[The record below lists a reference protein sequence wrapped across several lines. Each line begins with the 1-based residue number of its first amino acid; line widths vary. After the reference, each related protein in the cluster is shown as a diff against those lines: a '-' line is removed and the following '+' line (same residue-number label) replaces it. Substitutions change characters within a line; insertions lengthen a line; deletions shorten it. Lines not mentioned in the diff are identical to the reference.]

1 MKKSAKKSLTR
12 QFSFLTISILLI
24 FALLFAVFLI
34 VQNKATAS
42 FSDRNKRLNEKENLA
57 IELDYGFNLAISEF
71 RAYFAFSSGRSE
83 SSYKNNALKQQENIR
98 LTLNEFATKATEKE
112 DRAFYEASR
121 SFYQYYFEQTAPK
134 AIRLYESGDRDSVAR
149 LAIQGGGSENVR
161 AFQTSMKNY
170 RVSLDRKLEDNEE
183 LYTSGMQNR
192 QIGFSILLVLL
203 LGCMSVL
210 IRLLTRRISKPLIE
224 LTAAASNIASGK
236 DVLFEN
242 RTSRDDELGVLH
254 QAFERMSYSIHEKEQ
269 DLSAQNEEL
278 LAQQDELQAQQ
289 AELEEV
295 LEQMRDRENQ
305 LKLRNELINGMSNT
319 LNKEELLKSIIDS
332 LAPIARADKA
342 MIVLMNPNQDHA
354 SSGAAALE
362 EEQFL
367 KNLHSG
373 FVSKLKEM
381 RKPFTV
387 KRGMEPIE
395 KGYHIEHMFC
405 YDLFL
410 PVFSSND
417 ELEAV
422 LLFTR
427 YSGDFS
433 QEEMNSYM
441 ALAKN
446 ISISLEKIK
455 LYEQTEEER
464 QLNRDIMNTVH
475 EGIQLVDTRGTI
487 LLMNKTMHEI
497 IHDWK
502 EQPAERSQ
510 FSQWMSLF
518 EPNVENQAE
527 FRHFF
532 QQAVFAEAKGKD
544 NEPFQYVLR
553 GDNETKVIKVYVEPL
568 YRMDHRIGTVIVHR
582 DITREYEVDK
592 MKSEF
597 VSTVSHEL
605 RTPLASVLGF
615 TELML
620 HKELKPERQKKYLTT
635 IFQEAKRLTAL
646 INDFLDVQ
654 RMEAGKQTYEKKY
667 DDLFPILKQ
676 LAELQEIQT
685 RNHAIRIERLTEQTI
700 VLGDKDKLSQVFS
713 NLISNAIKYS
723 PNGGSIEIRLF
734 EEEQYLNISIKDEGL
749 GIPKE
754 AMDKLFNKFYR
765 VDNSDRRRIG
775 GTGLGLAIAK
785 EIVKAHEGTISV
797 QSELGK
803 GSVFTVRLPL
813 VIQIENEPNSEE
825 DTDHAYNHVII
836 IEDDLNLANLL
847 KAELE
852 ESRFKVEIFTNGK
865 EAIRH
870 IGEQRPDAVV
880 LDIMLDDPSYTGWDL
895 LEEVK
900 RCEKM
905 KHVPIFISSA
915 LEEKEKGIQLGAR
928 DYLIKPYQPSLL
940 SKLILQTL
948 LQRDLN
954 GQILIPAD
962 ETDEIEGAVQ

>member
-1 MKKSAKKSLTR
+1 MKKSLTR
-12 QFSFLTISILLI
+12 QFSFLTISILI
-24 FALLFAVFLI
+24 ICVSLFAFFLI
-34 VQNKATAS
+34 NQNREASLFSENNKAL
-42 FSDRNKRLNEKENLA
+42 NKKENLA

-71 RAYFAFSSGRSE
+71 RAYFAFGNEGSE
-83 SSYKNNALKQQENIR
+83 STYKSNAAKQQEEVR
-98 LTLNEFATKATEKE
+98 LTLEKLEKCASEKE
-112 DRAFYEASR
+112 DLAFYQAAQA
-121 SFYQYYFEQTAPK
+121 FYQYYFEEATPK
-134 AIRLYESGDRDSVAR
+134 AVKLYESGDRNGVAK

-161 AFQTSMKNY
+161 KFQESMKNY
-170 RVSLDRKLEDNEE
+170 RVSLDRKLEENEQ
-183 LYTSGMQNR
+183 LYTKGLQNR
-192 QIGFSILLVLL
+192 QISFSILLILL
-203 LGCMSVL
+203 LGGMSFL
-210 IRLLTRRISKPLIE
+210 IRMLTRKISKPLVE
-224 LTAAASNIASGK
+224 LTAAASNIASGRE
-236 DVLFEN
+236 VLFEN

-278 LAQQDELQAQQ
+278 VAQQDELQAQQ

-305 LKLRNELINGMSNT
+305 LELRNELINGISNT
-319 LNKEELLKSIIDS
+319 LDKKELLKSIIAT

-342 MIVLMNPNQDHA
+342 MIVLMNYREHA
-354 SSGAAALE
+354 SAGVEDLE
-362 EEQFL
+362 AEQFL
-367 KNLHSG
+367 QNLHSG
-373 FVSKLKEM
+373 FTKKLVEN
-381 RKPFTV
+381 RTPFTV
-387 KRGMEPIE
+387 TREMIASE
-395 KGYHIEHMFC
+395 KGYHQSLMYCF
-405 YDLFL
+405 DLFL
-410 PVFSSND
+410 PVFSSAGD
-417 ELEAV
+417 LEAV

-433 QEEMNSYM
+433 QDEINNYM
-441 ALAKN
+441 TLVKN

-455 LYEQTEEER
+455 LYEQTAEER

-487 LLMNKTMHEI
+487 LLMNKTMHELI
-497 IHDWK
+497 RDWEEK
-502 EQPAERSQ
+502 PSEKTP
-510 FSQWMSLF
+510 FTKWMAAF
-518 EPNVENQAE
+518 EPNIKDQAE
-527 FRHFF
+527 FRTFF
-532 QQAVFAEAKGKD
+532 QKAVFAEVKD
-544 NEPFQYVLR
+544 QELESFHYQLR
-553 GDNETKVIKVYVEPL
+553 GDSGTQVIKVYVEPL

-582 DITREYEVDK
+582 DITHEYEVDK

-635 IFQEAKRLTAL
+635 IFQEAKRLTSL

-667 DDLFPILKQ
+667 DDLFPLLQQ
-676 LAELQEIQT
+676 LAELQQI
-685 RNHAIRIERLTEQTI
+685 HAAQHLIKLERMTEQTL

-723 PNGGSIEIRLF
+723 PNGGNIEILVY
-734 EEEQYLNISIKDEGL
+734 EEEQYLNISVKDEGL
-749 GIPKE
+749 GIPPE

-775 GTGLGLAIAK
+775 GTGLGLAIVK
-785 EIVKAHEGTISV
+785 EIVKAHEGMISV

-813 VIQIENEPNSEE
+813 VIQMVNESAE
-825 DTDHAYNHVII
+825 DTSSDHTYTNVII

-847 KAELE
+847 KTELE
-852 ESRFKVEIFTNGK
+852 ESHLKVEIFTNGK
-865 EAIRH
+865 EALHQIR
-870 IGEQRPDAVV
+870 EQRPDAVV
-880 LDIMLDDPSYTGWDL
+880 LDIMLDDPSYTGWDV

-900 RCEKM
+900 GCEKL
-905 KHVPIFISSA
+905 KQVPIFISSA
-915 LEEKEKGIQLGAR
+915 LEEKEKGIELGAS
-928 DYLIKPYQPSLL
+928 DYLVKPYQPSLL

-954 GQILIPAD
+954 GQILIPAS
-962 ETDEIEGAVQ
+962 EME

>member
-1 MKKSAKKSLTR
+1 MKKSLTR

-24 FALLFAVFLI
+24 CVSLFTFFLMN
-34 VQNKATAS
+34 QNREAS
-42 FSDRNKRLNEKENLA
+42 LFSENNKELNKKENLA

-71 RAYFAFSSGRSE
+71 RAYFAFGNEGSE
-83 SSYKNNALKQQENIR
+83 STYKSNAAKQQEEVR
-98 LTLNEFATKATEKE
+98 LTLEKLEKSASEKE
-112 DRAFYEASR
+112 DLAFYQAAQA
-121 SFYQYYFEQTAPK
+121 FYQYYFEEATPK
-134 AIRLYESGDRDSVAR
+134 AVKLYESGDRKAVTQ

-161 AFQTSMKNY
+161 KFQESMKNY
-170 RVSLDRKLEDNEE
+170 RVSLDRKLEENEH
-183 LYTSGMQNR
+183 LYTKGLQNR
-192 QIGFSILLVLL
+192 QISFSILLIVLL
-203 LGCMSVL
+203 GGMSFL
-210 IRLLTRRISKPLIE
+210 IRLLTRRISKPLVE
-224 LTAAASNIASGK
+224 LTAAASNIASGRE
-236 DVLFEN
+236 VLFEN

-278 LAQQDELQAQQ
+278 VAQQDELQAQQ

-295 LEQMRDRENQ
+295 LDQMKDRENQ
-305 LKLRNELINGMSNT
+305 LKLRNELINGISNT
-319 LNKEELLKSIIDS
+319 LDKNELLKSIIAS

-342 MIVLMNPNQDHA
+342 MIVLMNQNREYA
-354 SSGAAALE
+354 SAGVEDFEA
-362 EEQFL
+362 EQFL
-367 KNLHSG
+367 QNLHSG
-373 FVSKLKEM
+373 FTKKLIEN

-387 KRGMEPIE
+387 KREMIPSE
-395 KGYHIEHMFC
+395 KGYHQTLMYCF
-405 YDLFL
+405 DLFL
-410 PVFSSND
+410 PVYSSAGD
-417 ELEAV
+417 LEAV

-427 YSGDFS
+427 YSGEFS
-433 QEEMNSYM
+433 QDEINNYTT
-441 ALAKN
+441 LAKS
-446 ISISLEKIK
+446 ISISLEKVK

-487 LLMNKTMHEI
+487 LLMNKTMHELI
-497 IHDWK
+497 QEWEEK
-502 EQPAERSQ
+502 PAEKTP
-510 FSQWMSLF
+510 FSKWLALF
-518 EPNVENQAE
+518 EPNIEDQAG
-527 FRHFF
+527 FRRFF
-532 QQAVFAEAKGKD
+532 QKAVFAETNGHES
-544 NEPFQYVLR
+544 EPFHYQLR
-553 GDNETKVIKVYVEPL
+553 EGSGTRVIKVYVEPL
-568 YRMDHRIGTVIVHR
+568 YRMDHRIGTVMVHR
-582 DITREYEVDK
+582 DITHEYEVDK

-635 IFQEAKRLTAL
+635 IFQEAKRLTSL

-667 DDLFPILKQ
+667 DDLFPLLQQ
-676 LAELQEIQT
+676 LAELQQV
-685 RNHAIRIERLTEQTI
+685 HAAQHLIKLERMTEQTL

-723 PNGGSIEIRLF
+723 PNGGNIEILVY
-734 EEEQYLNISIKDEGL
+734 EEEQYLNISVKDEGL
-749 GIPKE
+749 GIPPE

-775 GTGLGLAIAK
+775 GTGLGLAIVK
-785 EIVKAHEGTISV
+785 EIVKAHEGMISI

-813 VIQIENEPNSEE
+813 VIQMASESYEEPSS
-825 DTDHAYNHVII
+825 DHNCTNVII

-847 KAELE
+847 KTELE
-852 ESRFKVEIFTNGK
+852 ESRLKVEIFTNGK
-865 EAIRH
+865 EALRQIR
-870 IGEQRPDAVV
+870 EQRPDAVV
-880 LDIMLDDPSYTGWDL
+880 LDIMLDDPSYTGWDV

-900 RCEKM
+900 GCEKLKQM
-905 KHVPIFISSA
+905 PIFISSA
-915 LEEKEKGIQLGAR
+915 LEEKEKGIELGAS
-928 DYLIKPYQPSLL
+928 DYLVKPYQPSLL

-954 GQILIPAD
+954 GQILIPASEMD
-962 ETDEIEGAVQ
+962 